1 MTSAWERT
9 AQQPELRAP
18 HGCRI
23 LRGRTCM
30 RARNARELQDPL
42 MDSRSG
48 TCSSASIS
56 AIPTVPGPAY
66 TLDAVPKRAM

>member
-1 MTSAWERT
+1 MTDARERT
-9 AQQPELRAP
+9 AQRPELRAP

-30 RARNARELQDPL
+30 RACNARELQDPL
-42 MDSRSG
+42 MDSCSG
-48 TCSSASIS
+48 NCSSAWTS

>member
-30 RARNARELQDPL
+30 RACNARELLHLL

-48 TCSSASIS
+48 TCSSAWIS
-56 AIPTVPGPAY
+56 C
-66 TLDAVPKRAM
+66 LDQRNSKRSGTPH